1 MSIALR
7 KDIKKYLSYTSLMED
22 IPENQIESALSI
34 FAGKSIGNHT
44 VLADIQGIKTVR
56 KDVKSYCGVN

>member
-1 MSIALR
+1 
-7 KDIKKYLSYTSLMED
+7 MED